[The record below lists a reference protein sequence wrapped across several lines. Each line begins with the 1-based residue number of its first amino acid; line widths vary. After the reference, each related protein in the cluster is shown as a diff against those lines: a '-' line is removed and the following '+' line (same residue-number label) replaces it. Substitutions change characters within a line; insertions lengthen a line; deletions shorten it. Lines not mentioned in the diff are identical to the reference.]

1 MEIRERLEI
10 VLNESVPSLSIVSK
24 WIKLSWPCKCR
35 KGSPHCISIKAVTSQ
50 KIQATV
56 VV

>member
-24 WIKLSWPCKCR
+24 WIKELEL
-35 KGSPHCISIKAVTSQ
+35 AV
-50 KIQATV
+50 
-56 VV
+56 